1 MALGELQQQIGD
13 ATQHTDALVQA
24 VNEIHQKAQAAG
36 QIAVLGAV
44 GVAQTNAGLNQMLQ
58 ELRQELQ
65 QMRTK
70 IQGAEQ
76 RADAAQRVADIEEQ

>member
-1 MALGELQQQIGD
+1 MALGELQWQIGN
-13 ATQHTDALVQA
+13 ATQCTDGLVQA
-24 VNEIHQKAQAAG
+24 ANETHQKAQAAG
-36 QIAVLGAV
+36 QIAVSGAT

-76 RADAAQRVADIEEQ
+76 RADAAQRVADVVEQ